1 MSLSKWSSAD
11 SCTNK
16 KYYHDVFLSFRGED
30 TRGFA
35 VQLHSALVK
44 VGIATFLDS
53 KSLEKGEYISPS
65 LKRGISSSRIGIP
78 IFSKRFADSKWCLKE
93 VGFMEECG
101 KRIIPLFHNVSP
113 SDVRNPDGGIYAKD
127 FEEHE
132 SLKTFK
138 PEEITKLKSALQ
150 RIGRIPGWSLDQI
163 SGEEILIK
171 EVLEKIV
178 NILLSEKGC
187 PDIPTCFGLDWQVK
201 HLLRLLNRADRQKE
215 VVKVG
220 IHGMGGMGKTTLA
233 KVVYNRLLYSRFGL
247 HYFVL
252 RVGERCDEKNGLVK
266 MQTQMLEDISPFRGE
281 IDHVDR
287 GKALLQHFLKGKKIL
302 LLLDDIQSSE
312 QLEALGGNFTDLGEG
327 SCLLI
332 TTQNQQIL
340 KLAKVDETHEVRG
353 LPQEHA
359 MELFKFHALPNPCCL
374 DRELQTL
381 GNTIVSACE
390 GLPLALQLLGKTL
403 AGVADR
409 NVWKGMADKLKCEP
423 NMQKILRASYDT
435 LDSFEKEMFLDT
447 ACFLTGTDKEI
458 ATIFWAE
465 LYRSCHASLRNL
477 LQKSLVNLGPGNE
490 LLIHGCLKDLARNL
504 ANEMNS
510 QPRKRTRLFDQDAV
524 QDVLHRPL
532 KAKKVCYLGYEP
544 KERKTMEADMF
555 IQLYNLRLLWLSDV
569 VIKGH
574 FPEACY
580 FDELR
585 WLRLTRCSSRRLPPG
600 MNLNKLVILEVICSQ
615 ITHLCDEKA
624 EEHPNIQHGKL
635 KVLNLSGCVS
645 LEELPATLIYT
656 QLQILDLHN
665 CHSLRSLPI
674 TVGTQLRILD
684 LHNCHSLRSLPDTVG
699 SFRSLV
705 SLNMKGSGVSC
716 LPEDFDMLSSLEE
729 LDLSWCKNLHNL
741 PANFGN
747 LTRLERLEIHHNP
760 KLRELPDTIGGLK
773 ALAYLDAGYCQL
785 CDDGLPDGTFEL
797 SSLRVIHLE
806 QNGFCSL
813 PSGLEKLSALWEL
826 HLDGCSKLS
835 NLPAVPSSL
844 EMLYARDCAR
854 LDNLPCLSGLTS
866 LIRLDVSK
874 SRHLV
879 TLAGLD
885 SLQGL
890 TTLRLMGCQ
899 NMSTDTLANCFQGLK
914 SLESVFFGGPGVSR
928 FQLQSFYD
936 SLQYLQAISFQTQCL
951 ISSQVIKPT
960 WHHAEANGQ
969 KGEKDNCLELCADQN
984 EIKYCAGYIVCCLS
998 LGQVFNQE
1006 GTNRLCCGINRKH
1019 DLGPRKVIHPDIG
1032 YGGEDVLEIR
1042 VVRVES
1048 NLNFKWLRMGDRLTV
1063 NACSD
1068 HQQWKACFK
1077 FLMYEE
1083 ADATYPPAEEE
1094 WIPTKIT
1101 FGV

>member
-93 VGFMEECG
+93 VGFMEECR

-113 SDVRNPDGGIYAKD
+113 SDVHNPDGGIYAKD

-132 SLKTFK
+132 SLKTFS

-150 RIGRIPGWSLDQI
+150 RIGREPGWSLDQI
-163 SGEEILIK
+163 SGEETLIK
-171 EVLEKIV
+171 QVREKIV

-187 PDIPTCFGLDWQVK
+187 LDIPTCFGLDWQVE

-220 IHGMGGMGKTTLA
+220 IHGMGGVGKTTLA

-247 HYFVL
+247 HCFVL
-252 RVGERCDEKNGLVK
+252 GVGERCDQLSGLVK
-266 MQTQMLEDISPFRGE
+266 LQTQMIEDITPFRDE
-281 IDHVDR
+281 VDHVDR
-287 GKALLQHFLKGKKIL
+287 GKARLQHFLKGKKIL

-312 QLEALGGNFTDLGEG
+312 QLEALGGNFTDFGEG

-353 LPQEHA
+353 LPHEHA
-359 MELFKFHALPNPCCL
+359 MELFKLYAFPNSSYPEG
-374 DRELQTL
+374 ELQTL
-381 GNTIVSACE
+381 SNTIVSACE

-409 NVWKGMADKLKCEP
+409 NVWKGMADKLKYEP
-423 NMQKILRASYDT
+423 NMQKILRASYDI
-435 LDSFEKEMFLDT
+435 LVSFEKEMFLDI

-458 ATIFWAE
+458 AMIFWAE
-465 LYRSCHASLRNL
+465 LNQRCHASLRNL
-477 LQKSLVNLGPGNE
+477 LQKSLVNLGPSNE

-510 QPRKRTRLFDQDAV
+510 QPHKRTRLFDQDAV
-524 QDVLHRPL
+524 QYVLHRPL
-532 KAKKVCYLGYEP
+532 EKAKKVRYLCYEP
-544 KERKTMEADMF
+544 KERKTMEVDMF
-555 IQLYNLRLLWLSDV
+555 MQLYNLTLLWLSNV
-569 VIKGH
+569 VIEGH

-585 WLRLTRCSSRRLPPG
+585 WLRLTRCSSIRLPPG
-600 MNLNKLVILEVICSQ
+600 MNLNKLVILEVIDSQ
-615 ITHLCDEKA
+615 IAHLWDENT
-624 EEHPNIQHGKL
+624 EEHPNIQLGKL
-635 KVLNLSGCVS
+635 KVLILSGCVS
-645 LEELPATLIYT
+645 LEELPAILIYT
-656 QLQILDLHN
+656 QLQILDLHD
-665 CHSLRSLPI
+665 CHSLRSLPN
-674 TVGTQLRILD
+674 TLGTQLRILD

-699 SFRSLV
+699 NFRSLV
-705 SLNMKGSGVSC
+705 SLNMKGCGVSC
-716 LPEDFDMLSSLEE
+716 LPEDFGMLSSLEE
-729 LDLSWCKNLHNL
+729 LDLSWCKNLRNL

-747 LTRLERLEIHHNP
+747 LTRLERLDIHHNP
-760 KLRELPDTIGGLK
+760 KLTELPGTIGGLK

-797 SSLRVIHLE
+797 CSLRVIHLE

-835 NLPAVPSSL
+835 NLPAVPPSL

-854 LDNLPCLSGLTS
+854 LDNLSCLSGLTS
-866 LIRLDVSK
+866 LIRLDVSE
-874 SRHLV
+874 SRHLM

-899 NMSTDTLANCFQGLK
+899 NISTDTLGNCFQDLK

-928 FQLQSFYD
+928 VQLQSFYD
-936 SLQYLQAISFQTQCL
+936 SLQAISFQNQCL

-960 WHHAEANGQ
+960 WHHTEANGQ
-969 KGEKDNCLELCADQN
+969 NGEKDICLELCADQN

-1006 GTNRLCCGINRKH
+1006 GTNRLCCSIDRKH
-1019 DLGPRKVIHPDIG
+1019 NLRPREVIHPEIG
-1032 YGGEDVLEIR
+1032 NGGEDVLEIR

-1083 ADATYPPAEEE
+1083 ADATYSPEEE
-1094 WIPTKIT
+1094 KWIPTKIT
-1101 FGV
+1101 FGM

>member
-1 MSLSKWSSAD
+1 MSLSNWSSAD
-11 SCTNK
+11 LCTNQI
-16 KYYHDVFLSFRGED
+16 YDHDVFLSFRGFD
-30 TRGFA
+30 SRDFA
-35 VQLHSALVK
+35 NRLHSALVE
-44 VGIATFLDS
+44 VGIITFLDS
-53 KSLEKGEYISPS
+53 KSLQKGEYISSS
-65 LKRGISSSRIGIP
+65 LDQGIRSSRICIP
-78 IFSKRFADSKWCLKE
+78 IFSKNFADSKWCLKE
-93 VGFMEECG
+93 VGSMEKYG
-101 KRIIPLFHNVSP
+101 KRIIPLFYKVAS
-113 SDVRNPDGGIYAKD
+113 SDVRNPDGGIYAKY
-127 FEEHE
+127 FEKHE
-132 SLKTFK
+132 SKKAFS
-138 PEEITKLKSALQ
+138 PEEITELKSALQ
-150 RIGRIPGWSLDQI
+150 RVGGLPGWSHDQI
-163 SGEEILIK
+163 SEEEILIK

-187 PDIPTCFGLDWQVK
+187 LDIPKCFGLDWQVE
-201 HLLRLLNRADRQKE
+201 HLLRSLNRADRQKE

-233 KVVYNRLLYSRFGL
+233 KVVYNQLLYSRFGL

-252 RVGERCDEKNGLVK
+252 RVGERCEEKNVLGK
-266 MQTQMLEDISPFRGE
+266 MQTQMLEDISPFRDE

-353 LPQEHA
+353 LPEEHA

-381 GNTIVSACE
+381 VNTIVSACE

-435 LDSFEKEMFLDT
+435 LDPFEKEMFLDT

-532 KAKKVCYLGYEP
+532 DKAKKVCYLCYEP

-574 FPEACY
+574 FPEAY

-585 WLRLTRCSSRRLPPG
+585 WLRLTRYSSRRLPPG
-600 MNLNKLVILEVICSQ
+600 MNLNKLVILEVIDSQ

-624 EEHPNIQHGKL
+624 EEHPNIQLGKL
-635 KVLNLSGCVS
+635 KVLILSGCVS

-656 QLQILDLHN
+656 QLQ
-665 CHSLRSLPI
+665 
-674 TVGTQLRILD
+674 ILD

-716 LPEDFDMLSSLEE
+716 LHEDFGMLSSLQE
-729 LDLSWCKNLHNL
+729 LDLSWCKNLRNL

-874 SRHLV
+874 SRHLM

-899 NMSTDTLANCFQGLK
+899 DMSTDTLGNCFQGLK
-914 SLESVFFGGPGVSR
+914 SLESVFFGGFGVSR
-928 FQLQSFYD
+928 VQLQSFYD
-936 SLQYLQAISFQTQCL
+936 SLQAISFQTQCL

-969 KGEKDNCLELCADQN
+969 NGEKDNCLELCADQN
-984 EIKYCAGYIVCCLS
+984 EINYCAGYIVCCLS

-1006 GTNRLCCGINRKH
+1006 GTNRLCCRIDRKH
-1019 DLGPRKVIHPDIG
+1019 NLGPRKVIHPDIG

>member
-532 KAKKVCYLGYEP
+532 EKAKKVCYLGYEP

-936 SLQYLQAISFQTQCL
+936 SLQAISFQTQCL